1 MNDLVSFVLLLNKF
15 RHRYLV
21 TTTLAIHRDVN
32 PLLQYYQVIASLP
45 CYSAKNVNLQRGS
58 GVFQR
63 SIEGLKILNDHG
75 YGLPDTGLELH
86 LVYNPLGAFLPPDQV
101 LILNS

>member
-1 MNDLVSFVLLLNKF
+1 M
-15 RHRYLV
+15 
-21 TTTLAIHRDVN
+21 
-32 PLLQYYQVIASLP
+32 LQYYQVIASLP

-63 SIEGLKILNDHG
+63 SIEGLKILNDQG